1 MTIDMDLNFDFDDI
15 AKEAYTWE
23 ASDIILKPNKY
34 PAIRIHGEIKR
45 IPERKEISASDIND
59 ILGLILNDKDLRQ
72 LNDKGY
78 VDKSHDVDERFRLR
92 VSIAKSY
99 EGRNQEGMT
108 VVSRIIPRH
117 IPTLEEYKMPKIF
130 ENLALEHNG
139 LIIVGGITGSG
150 KSTTI
155 ASMIEHINQNKC
167 SHIITIEDPIEF
179 VHEDKKSVFTRRE
192 IGTHVES
199 FSNGLRTALRQDPD
213 VMLVGEMRDLET
225 MRAAMD
231 AAETGH
237 LVFATVHA
245 GEVDDMPERII
256 QQFRDDEQNQVR
268 TQIANVGLAFIAQ
281 ALIPKIKGGR
291 VAAFEILILTSS
303 ARNLIREGRSIQLP
317 TVMQTGRKWGMITLT
332 EYLMELHAKKIISD
346 ENLVYYSSNKER
358 ARDHALSQ
366 QKVDIN
372 QPYYIP
378 NVEY

>member
-1 MTIDMDLNFDFDDI
+1 MTIDMGLNFDFDDI
-15 AKEAYTWE
+15 AKEAYIWE

-34 PAIRIHGEIKR
+34 PIIRIHGEIKR

-167 SHIITIEDPIEF
+167 SHIITIEDPI
-179 VHEDKKSVFTRRE
+179 
-192 IGTHVES
+192 
-199 FSNGLRTALRQDPD
+199 
-213 VMLVGEMRDLET
+213 
-225 MRAAMD
+225 
-231 AAETGH
+231 
-237 LVFATVHA
+237 
-245 GEVDDMPERII
+245 
-256 QQFRDDEQNQVR
+256 
-268 TQIANVGLAFIAQ
+268 
-281 ALIPKIKGGR
+281 
-291 VAAFEILILTSS
+291 
-303 ARNLIREGRSIQLP
+303 
-317 TVMQTGRKWGMITLT
+317 
-332 EYLMELHAKKIISD
+332 
-346 ENLVYYSSNKER
+346 
-358 ARDHALSQ
+358 
-366 QKVDIN
+366 
-372 QPYYIP
+372 
-378 NVEY
+378 